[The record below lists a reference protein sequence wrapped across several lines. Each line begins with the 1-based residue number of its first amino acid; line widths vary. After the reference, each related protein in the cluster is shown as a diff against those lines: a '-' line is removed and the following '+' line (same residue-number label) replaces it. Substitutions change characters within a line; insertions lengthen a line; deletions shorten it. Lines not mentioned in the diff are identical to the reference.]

1 MGYNRGEKIPGYRGY
16 IPGERPTTSADPVP
30 IGAFFSF
37 PDCYRP
43 IQNKNLTRSPPSIVF
58 PGRNHVI
65 GHSYTEGTKLAED
78 AVIAMRAG
86 HNPAG
91 LVDLVESRPV
101 GGKDLTMQKLQRGP
115 REGGYFPLPVDESIG
130 APHLGKRKPLLDESL
145 GLKDF
150 RTSEVKVGTNGPG
163 TMRAKPTASIPELP
177 YSLKKTFTGREVK
190 STPDDYMGD
199 DGQMPGY
206 TGHLHGRQH
215 TYGVSYGNST
225 RTAIHT
231 EGDVVEGPE
240 ALLSKSGAL
249 NEFVEPK
256 PQGTSQAEL
265 GERQRGIPG
274 YGGHVPVK
282 DFVLGQS
289 YGKAV
294 QLAPGAE
301 DAIRAGALAE
311 QLPGLVERRPS
322 DHPELTMQT
331 IKPTV
336 RGHVIPYHAVPLPYR
351 VSKGEVKVAF
361 KTKGEDKKWRNV
373 IQDDVREVSLFYC
386 SLTVCP
392 CELCVIQVMRATHKP
407 PGYTGYVHG
416 RQHVYGESAGKTTRR
431 LRGQAFE
438 DPTTSY
444 ELLNYKDKRPN
455 YEDGDAPR
463 TIG

>member
-16 IPGERPTTSADPVP
+16 IPG
-30 IGAFFSF
+30 
-37 PDCYRP
+37 
-43 IQNKNLTRSPPSIVF
+43 
-58 PGRNHVI
+58 RNHII
-65 GHSYTEGTKLAED
+65 GHSYTEGTKLAEE

-91 LVDLVESRPV
+91 LVELLESRPV

-150 RTSEVKVGTNGPG
+150 RLSEVKVGTNGPG
-163 TMRAKPTASIPELP
+163 TMRAKPVASIPELP
-177 YSLKKTFTGREVK
+177 YEYSLKKTFTGREVK
-190 STPDDYMGD
+190 TTPDDYAGD

-225 RTAIHT
+225 RTVTHARA
-231 EGDVVEGPE
+231 DVAQGLPE
-240 ALLSKSGAL
+240 ALLAKSGAL
-249 NEFVEPK
+249 NDFVEPK
-256 PQGTSQAEL
+256 PQGASQAET
-265 GERQRGIPG
+265 GQRERGIPG

-282 DFVLGQS
+282 DFVLGQT
-289 YGKAV
+289 YGAAV
-294 QLAPGAE
+294 KLAPGAE
-301 DAIRAGALAE
+301 DAIRAGARAE

-322 DHPELTMQT
+322 DEPELTMQT

-336 RGHVIPYHAVPLPYR
+336 RGHVIPYEPVPLPYR
-351 VSKGEVKVAF
+351 VSKGEVKVEF

-373 IQDDVREVSLFYC
+373 IQDDVREV
-386 SLTVCP
+386 
-392 CELCVIQVMRATHKP
+392 MRGTHKP
-407 PGYTGYVHG
+407 PGYTGYTHG
-416 RQHVYGESAGKTTRR
+416 KQHVYGESTGKMTRR

-444 ELLNYKDKRPN
+444 DLLNYKDKRPN

>member
-1 MGYNRGEKIPGYRGY
+1 M
-16 IPGERPTTSADPVP
+16 
-30 IGAFFSF
+30 
-37 PDCYRP
+37 
-43 IQNKNLTRSPPSIVF
+43 
-58 PGRNHVI
+58 
-65 GHSYTEGTKLAED
+65 
-78 AVIAMRAG
+78 IAMRAG

-361 KTKGEDKKWRNV
+361 KTRGEDKKWRNV
-373 IQDDVREVSLFYC
+373 IQDDVRE
-386 SLTVCP
+386 
-392 CELCVIQVMRATHKP
+392 VMRATHKP

-455 YEDGDAPR
+455 YEDGDVPR

>member
-16 IPGERPTTSADPVP
+16 IPGERLNPHP
-30 IGAFFSF
+30 IGAHF
-37 PDCYRP
+37 PIATANPKQESPRADP
-43 IQNKNLTRSPPSIVF
+43 IPSRAN
-58 PGRNHVI
+58 PGRNHII

-361 KTKGEDKKWRNV
+361 KTRGEDKKWRNV
-373 IQDDVREVSLFYC
+373 IQDDVRE
-386 SLTVCP
+386 
-392 CELCVIQVMRATHKP
+392 VMRATHKP